1 MSGQVD
7 LVLVPKGRAA
17 PRGEVMITLPSAMHC
32 TLSLSCAKEKGK
44 CQNDLTPFGPDYL
57 SISRNQGVGGGG
69 HIVLPTPNYLGVDG
83 VGVPILFF
91 ALFFSKLTNGKVK
104 FCQQART

>member
-44 CQNDLTPFGPDYL
+44 CQNDLTPFGPAYL
-57 SISRNQGVGGGG
+57 SISRNQGGG
-69 HIVLPTPNYLGVDG
+69 HIVLPLTILGLGG
-83 VGVPILFF
+83 VRVPILFGND
-91 ALFFSKLTNGKVK
+91 LPMND
-104 FCQQART
+104 